1 MLPNIKF
8 NISTTGLGR
17 LQADVQKIPGLIIT
31 GNTVTDKVT
40 IGKSYQLFSIEE
52 AETLGIDATANPF
65 AYKHITDFYNYS
77 GEGAELWI
85 MLVSDA
91 TTMAQMTDKA
101 GVIAPKLIQD
111 SGGKIRVLG
120 VVKKSTGLETS
131 ANGVDA
137 DVDAAVL
144 KTQDLAEYFAEKY
157 FPFRAIISGNNYS
170 GTASDLKDYGTAN
183 YNKVSVLLA
192 NNDASKEAS
201 IGLALGRLAST
212 PVQRNIGRVKDGAVE
227 EIQAYFTSGQKVESS
242 STNWDAIHNKGYIFL
257 RNYVGR
263 AGFFFTD
270 DPTLTKTDDDFKSLA
285 NGFVMDKAILIAYNA
300 LVNELL
306 DEIPVTTQGLIHPA
320 IIKNWQTNV
329 ETQIDGLM
337 TSLGELSACKV
348 FIDENQNILS
358 TGVLTVRIA
367 LQPVGYAKYITV
379 NIGFTTN
386 ID

>member
-31 GNTVTDKVT
+31 GSTVTDKVT

-101 GVIAPKLIQD
+101 GVMAPKLIQD
-111 SGGKIRVLG
+111 AGGKIRVLG

-144 KTQDLAEYFAEKY
+144 KTQDLAEYFADKY

-192 NNDASKEAS
+192 NNDSSKEAS

-227 EIQAYFTSGQKVESS
+227 EIQAYFTNGQKVESS
-242 STNWDAIHNKGYIFL
+242 STSWEAIHNKGYIFL

>member
-52 AETLGIDATANPF
+52 AQTLGIDATSNPF
-65 AYKHITDFYNYS
+65 AYKHIVDFYNYS

-101 GVIAPKLIQD
+101 GVMAPKLIQD
-111 SGGKIRVLG
+111 AGGKIRVLG
-120 VVKKSTGLETS
+120 LVKKSTGLETS

-144 KTQDLAEYFAEKY
+144 KTQDLAEYFADKY

-242 STNWDAIHNKGYIFL
+242 STSWEAIHNKGYIFL

-320 IIKNWQTNV
+320 IIKNWQTNI